1 MYLHAC
7 HLCLHV
13 NGIIVRS
20 WILHESHQSIT
31 RKPRGDELV
40 YICVSVSVSVC
51 VWGVCVCS
59 QSFQVRIIDD
69 EEYEKHENF
78 FIVLEEPRWLKRGIS
93 GTLTKKVL
101 NTSGACLD

>member
-1 MYLHAC
+1 MDLEVC
-7 HLCLHV
+7 K
-13 NGIIVRS
+13 S
-20 WILHESHQSIT
+20 HESIT

-40 YICVSVSVSVC
+40 YICVSVSVSVS
-51 VWGVCVCS
+51 VGVCS

-93 GTLTKKVL
+93 GTFTKKAL
-101 NTSGACLD
+101 ITSTAHLG